1 MAVADGL
8 LSYARGADV
17 PSRAPGHPTHPRTS
31 ILKAIAADIPS
42 FAPSIERSR
51 ALDGDA
57 RSQSPG
63 TLPRIA
69 GLALAHPGTVYT
81 QEQVLERL
89 GLADDEFARR
99 IFGRCGVQ
107 RRRLRLDDDFLD
119 GTAQARTPAI
129 EQMLLGEARR
139 AIDELAVDPVEIG
152 VMVTSSLYTLAG
164 PTLAHRLVEHY
175 AMDPATD
182 KYHVVGVGCASAV
195 PLVRLA
201 GQALAGQPGKKALV
215 VAAESMSGILSR
227 AREDDERSKTVGSS
241 IFGDGCA
248 ATVIELADS
257 AEVAGMPGYD
267 AGPTVL
273 ASKVHQIAGT
283 LDAVRMQ
290 LSEQDSYLHLIREL
304 PDVAAAGLAD
314 LVDDFLAA
322 NGLERDAIDRWLLHP
337 GGRRIIESLQEG
349 LGLTHEQAQSSFDV
363 LAKHGNIGTPAI
375 LYVMKRSLEERP
387 PRAGEHAL
395 MVTVGPGVTVGLMLL
410 RW

>member
-1 MAVADGL
+1 MAT
-8 LSYARGADV
+8 R
-17 PSRAPGHPTHPRTS
+17 
-31 ILKAIAADIPS
+31 
-42 FAPSIERSR
+42 
-51 ALDGDA
+51 
-57 RSQSPG
+57 
-63 TLPRIA
+63 PRIA
-69 GLALAHPGTVYT
+69 GLALAHPDTVYT

-89 GLADDEFARR
+89 GLADDDFARR
-99 IFGRCGVQ
+99 IFRRCGVQ
-107 RRRLRLDDDFLD
+107 TRRLRLDDDFLD

-129 EQMLLGEARR
+129 EQMLLSEAIR
-139 AIDELAVDPVEIG
+139 AVDQLALDPAEIG
-152 VMVTSSLYTLAG
+152 VVVTSSLYTLAG
-164 PTLAHRLVEHY
+164 PTLAHRLLEHY
-175 AMDPATD
+175 PIDPATD

-201 GQALAGQPGKKALV
+201 GQALAGQLGKKALV
-215 VAAESMSGILSR
+215 VAAESMSGILHR

-248 ATVIELADS
+248 AAVIELADGAG
-257 AEVAGMPGYD
+257 AEDARVPGYD
-267 AGPTVL
+267 AGATVL

-290 LSEQDSYLHLIREL
+290 LSAQDSYLHLIREL
-304 PDVAAAGLAD
+304 PDVAAEGLAE

-349 LGLTHEQAQSSFDV
+349 LELTHEQAQSSFDV
-363 LAKHGNIGTPAI
+363 LAEHGNIGTPAI
-375 LYVMKRSLEERP
+375 LYVMQRSLEERAP
-387 PRAGEHAL
+387 APGEYAM

>member
-1 MAVADGL
+1 
-8 LSYARGADV
+8 
-17 PSRAPGHPTHPRTS
+17 
-31 ILKAIAADIPS
+31 LKAIAAELPS
-42 FAPSIERSR
+42 
-51 ALDGDA
+51 L
-57 RSQSPG
+57 SPAYTASAE

-69 GLALAHPGTVYT
+69 GLALAHPDTVYT

-107 RRRLRLDDDFLD
+107 TRRLRLDDAFLD

-129 EQMLLGEARR
+129 EQMLLGEAGR
-139 AIDELAVDPVEIG
+139 AVDELAIDPAEIG
-152 VMVTSSLYTLAG
+152 VVVTSSLYTLAG
-164 PTLAHRLVEHY
+164 PTLAHRLVERY

-201 GQALAGQPGKKALV
+201 GQALAAQAGGVVGGSKTKALV

-248 ATVIELADS
+248 AAVIEPADG
-257 AEVAGMPGYD
+257 AENAGIPGYD
-267 AGPTVL
+267 AGPTVV

-290 LSEQDSYLHLIREL
+290 LNGQDSYLHLIREL
-304 PDVAAAGLAD
+304 PDVAAEGLAD
-314 LVDDFLAA
+314 LVDDFLMA

-337 GGRRIIESLQEG
+337 GGRRIIESLQGG
-349 LGLTHEQAQSSFDV
+349 LELTHEQARSSFDV
-363 LAKHGNIGTPAI
+363 LAEHGNIGTPAI
-375 LYVMKRSLEERP
+375 LYVMRRSLEERA

>member
-1 MAVADGL
+1 
-8 LSYARGADV
+8 
-17 PSRAPGHPTHPRTS
+17 
-31 ILKAIAADIPS
+31 LKAIAAELPS
-42 FAPSIERSR
+42 FSPTIAAS
-51 ALDGDA
+51 AA
-57 RSQSPG
+57 R
-63 TLPRIA
+63 LPRIA
-69 GLALAHPGTVYT
+69 GLALAHPDVVYS

-107 RRRLRLDDDFLD
+107 TRRLRLDDDFLD
-119 GTAQARTPAI
+119 GTSQARTPAI
-129 EQMLLGEARR
+129 EQMLLDEASR
-139 AIDELAVDPVEIG
+139 AVDELAIDPAEIG
-152 VMVTSSLYTLAG
+152 VVVTSSLYTLAG

-175 AMDPATD
+175 ALDPATD

-201 GQALAGQPGKKALV
+201 GQALAGRVGGGEAGGSQTKALV

-248 ATVIELADS
+248 AALIELAGAEGAEDS
-257 AEVAGMPGYD
+257 DMLGVD
-267 AGPTVL
+267 AGPTVI

-304 PDVAAAGLAD
+304 PDVAADGLAD
-314 LVDDFLAA
+314 LVDDFLAV

-349 LGLTHEQAQSSFDV
+349 LELTHEQARSSFDV
-363 LAKHGNIGTPAI
+363 LAEHGNIGTPAI
-375 LYVMKRSLEERP
+375 LYVMKRSLDERAAQP
-387 PRAGEHAL
+387 GEHAL